1 MQSVG
6 RSHSGTTN
14 SSASTTSSYDDTSPS
29 PSLAPVYDPNT
40 GIVYY
45 PHVPPGTVLPSHT
58 QMPLPGHLL
67 PLPIHASHSSAATAT
82 AAGGSNNTRSPS
94 LGRSPSTLERPMST
108 LRSVDEEGDFS
119 ELFCEE
125 STVAG
130 MYLLDSMSSGFS
142 ASGSGKYDRFEQ
154 GSSSNAPS
162 TIPSPRGVIKKEKN
176 RGSYRCGRCGKPK
189 V

>member
-1 MQSVG
+1 
-6 RSHSGTTN
+6 
-14 SSASTTSSYDDTSPS
+14 
-29 PSLAPVYDPNT
+29 
-40 GIVYY
+40 
-45 PHVPPGTVLPSHT
+45 
-58 QMPLPGHLL
+58 MPLPGHLL

>member
-1 MQSVG
+1 
-6 RSHSGTTN
+6 
-14 SSASTTSSYDDTSPS
+14 
-29 PSLAPVYDPNT
+29 
-40 GIVYY
+40 
-45 PHVPPGTVLPSHT
+45 
-58 QMPLPGHLL
+58 MPLPGHLL
-67 PLPIHASHSSAATAT
+67 PLPIHASHSSAT
-82 AAGGSNNTRSPS
+82 AAAGSSNNSNNTRSPS

-125 STVAG
+125 PTVAG

-142 ASGSGKYDRFEQ
+142 ASGSGKDRFEQ

-162 TIPSPRGVIKKEKN
+162 TNPSPRGVIKKEKN